1 MAYRAILFDFD
12 GVLVNRD
19 LQPVP
24 GVESALQQLYPQW
37 AGRMACV
44 SAASQKKLDQHLRA
58 LDFHHYFSPHIYSG
72 QDAPRN
78 KPYPDVYLKAIAGLG
93 QGITAKQCAVIEDS
107 YIGIRAAAAAGT
119 HVLAYTAETNPAQ
132 ALEAGALWV
141 FDNMHKLPALLFQLH
156 QPTP

>member
-24 GVESALQQLYPQW
+24 GIESALKQLYPQW

-44 SAASQKKLDQHLRA
+44 SAASQKKLEQHLRT
-58 LDFHHYFSPHIYSG
+58 LGFHHYFSPHIYSG

-78 KPYPDVYLKAIAGLG
+78 KPHPDVYLKAITALG
-93 QGITAKQCAVIEDS
+93 QEITAQQCAVIEDS
-107 YIGIRAAAAAGT
+107 YIGKIGRASCRER
-119 HVLAYTAETNPAQ
+119 VSKSEV
-132 ALEAGALWV
+132 AGAREGKG
-141 FDNMHKLPALLFQLH
+141 DGG
-156 QPTP
+156 

>member
-12 GVLVNRD
+12 GVLVNQN
-19 LQPVP
+19 LHPVP
-24 GVESALQQLYPQW
+24 GIESTLKQLYPQW

-58 LDFHHYFSPHIYSG
+58 LGLHHYFSPHIYSG

-78 KPYPDVYLKAIAGLG
+78 TPHPDVYLKAVAGLG
-93 QGITAKQCAVIEDS
+93 QGITAQQCAVIEDS

-119 HVLAYTAETNPAQ
+119 QVLAYTADTDPAQ
-132 ALEAGALWV
+132 ALKAGALRV
-141 FDNMHKLPALLFQLH
+141 FDDMHQLPALLNRQR
-156 QPTP
+156 QTTP